1 MKLDYETK
9 AMYMVVVTATDPSGA
24 TDSIMVNIEVTDVDD
39 KTVVSIVTEP
49 VAPEPDPEP
58 EGADCSNVAAVD
70 STNAGLVADCE
81 ALLDAKAMLEGGG
94 TSLNWHANTPIAD
107 WDGVQGHAMFPSRSG
122 DPMRVTALHLQNM
135 ELDGEIPA
143 AIGRLDALMYL
154 NVHSNDLTGDLS
166 ALGGL
171 ENLVRIY
178 ANNNEL
184 DGLGDLSGA
193 SSLEILWAHQNTD
206 MAGPLM
212 AAYLPASLTWISLYD
227 TALGGGIPDLS
238 ALTSLERLY
247 LDKAGLSG
255 EIPASLGSVTSLTH
269 LRLKYNSLSGEI
281 PMELNNLTNLMWV
294 RINHGGDFTGCVPEA
309 LTDAGAGNSDAEFL
323 GLDTC
328 E

>member
-1 MKLDYETK
+1 M
-9 AMYMVVVTATDPSGA
+9 
-24 TDSIMVNIEVTDVDD
+24 
-39 KTVVSIVTEP
+39 
-49 VAPEPDPEP
+49 
-58 EGADCSNVAAVD
+58 AAVD

-81 ALLDAKAMLEGGG
+81 ALLDSMEMPWTGDNG
-94 TSLNWHANTPIAD
+94 SLNWSADMAIAD

-154 NVHSNDLTGDLS
+154 NVHSNALTGDLS

-184 DGLGDLSGA
+184 DGIGDLSGA
-193 SSLEILWAHQNTD
+193 TSLEILWAHQNTD

-212 AAYLPASLTWISLYD
+212 ADYLPASLTWISLYD
-227 TALGGGIPDLS
+227 TALGGEIPDLS
-238 ALTSLERLY
+238 ALTVLERLY

-269 LRLKYNSLSGEI
+269 LRLKYNGLSGDI
-281 PMELNNLTNLMWV
+281 PMELNNLTNLEWV
-294 RINHGGDFTGCVPEA
+294 RINHADMYSTTGGFTGCVPEA
-309 LTDAGAGNSDAEFL
+309 LTDAGAGNSDAEHL
-323 GLDTC
+323 GLPTC
-328 E
+328 P